1 MSAHASSSLNSYI
14 DVNKIM
20 NFYQFSGSQINM
32 SSGSGFGSPVGGD
45 IGAQIRQTIEK
56 LKNNVTETNGE
67 LDRCKQ
73 DQEAFSV
80 EYYSFREQNQR
91 YEAMLQQVLYD
102 HSSEIRG
109 LRST

>member
-1 MSAHASSSLNSYI
+1 MLGASLNSYI
-14 DVNKIM
+14 DVNNIM

-32 SSGSGFGSPVGGD
+32 SGSGFGSPVGGD

-56 LKNNVTETNGE
+56 LKNNVTETNSE

-91 YEAMLQQVLYD
+91 YEAMLQQVHTIFLVVYLYIII
-102 HSSEIRG
+102 S
-109 LRST
+109 

>member
-1 MSAHASSSLNSYI
+1 MSALNSYI
-14 DVNKIM
+14 GLNKIM
-20 NFYQFSGSQINM
+20 NFYQFSGGQINM
-32 SSGSGFGSPVGGD
+32 SGSGFGSPVGGGD

-91 YEAMLQQVLYD
+91 YEAMLQQVHTYQYNN
-102 HSSEIRG
+102 I
-109 LRST
+109 